1 MTAGTRFTP
10 TAWVVWGR
18 DGQAGYFGVNDKGAM
33 TMSFK
38 AGSRSRRC
46 AACGRR
52 GNSRSRS
59 PVAQTLG
66 AGSLGALA
74 VGALALGSGAIGAL
88 AIGRLAIKRGAIG
101 RLRVEELSV
110 GRLTVEELAIEH
122 RDGSSSGEVRAS

>member
-1 MTAGTRFTP
+1 MITRTPLHTDGVGRLGARWAG
-10 TAWVVWGR
+10 WL
-18 DGQAGYFGVNDKGAM
+18 FGVNDKGAI
-33 TMSFK
+33 TMFFK

-74 VGALALGSGAIGAL
+74 LGALALGSGAIGAL

-101 RLRVEELSV
+101 RLRVGELSV
-110 GRLTVEELAIEH
+110 GHLTVEELSVKH
-122 RDGSSSGEVRAS
+122 REVVTPSASPPA